1 MSIRAGWTLDRLIIC
16 AACALLAVSPEIAL
30 AQNQPNILFVLTDDV
45 GWGDVKTYNPES
57 KVSLPTIE
65 TLAAEGMFF
74 TDAHTSAAKCA
85 PSRYSIISGNYQ
97 WRGKKNWGQ
106 WQYKGGSQVLRIV
119 VHEPGPG
126 LLAWMDPVMLRPKGR
141 SGGLVQ
147 AVGELVLGGFANSLA
162 RTPRRRGGAVCC
174 EDRSREDRH
183 YECQA
188 C

>member
-1 MSIRAGWTLDRLIIC
+1 MEC
-16 AACALLAVSPEIAL
+16 E
-30 AQNQPNILFVLTDDV
+30 AQAPRSEFVLSSHLD
-45 GWGDVKTYNPES
+45 
-57 KVSLPTIE
+57 
-65 TLAAEGMFF
+65 
-74 TDAHTSAAKCA
+74 SAL
-85 PSRYSIISGNYQ
+85 S
-97 WRGKKNWGQ
+97 
-106 WQYKGGSQVLRIV
+106 KGGSQVLRIV

-174 EDRSREDRH
+174 EARSREDRH